1 MVSALVGVVQG
12 LFRGHRGF
20 IAVAAPAFAVC
31 FLMSQLGLS
40 HQLRWLTGWPP
51 LLFVFTV
58 PPEYRW
64 RYTDKA
70 WAWPV
75 FKAMTIVTATGL
87 AIASVIETLIE
98 RHQLV
103 VAPPLWSDVA
113 RLIPVVAIGGLLFGA
128 LSMFSAWGLFS
139 LFYRPDGPVSR
150 GRTRPT
156 SRRQ

>member
-1 MVSALVGVVQG
+1 
-12 LFRGHRGF
+12 
-20 IAVAAPAFAVC
+20 
-31 FLMSQLGLS
+31 
-40 HQLRWLTGWPP
+40 
-51 LLFVFTV
+51 
-58 PPEYRW
+58 
-64 RYTDKA
+64 
-70 WAWPV
+70 
-75 FKAMTIVTATGL
+75 
-87 AIASVIETLIE
+87 VIETLIE